1 MEMFRQRGIGVLFAI
16 AALAILVFSTIS
28 PVQAQPLPLSKSQ
41 PAGSLR
47 HSPPPSPPHYAQAD
61 RRLRVAIYTFN
72 ILNLGAAG
80 YDATISNL
88 FMTLLDQHRV
98 LEVMNRKELED
109 SLRRAGLQQS
119 ENVSLVQTA
128 GVRLG
133 LDGIIF
139 GNVKKVGSSIEFEV
153 KFVEVSQ
160 GKTLFHRKE
169 KVFGR
174 VALRQK
180 VEEITGEIAQI
191 ASQYQPAQIVV
202 QEEVSPCP
210 TKPTGLQARGG
221 SQKVVLTWNP
231 NTESNLVGYK
241 VFRGTTPMG
250 PFARIASVKK
260 NKFTDEDLE
269 NNRTYYYKVQAFNEQ
284 RKESPASTVIAAET
298 ALSPF
303 SSV

>member
-16 AALAILVFSTIS
+16 AALAILVFPTIS
-28 PVQAQPLPLSKSQ
+28 PGNAQPLPRSKSQ
-41 PAGSLR
+41 PSGSLR
-47 HSPPPSPPHYAQAD
+47 HSPLPSPPHYAQAD
-61 RRLRVAIYTFN
+61 RRLRIAVFSFN

-80 YDATISNL
+80 YDATISNF

-119 ENVSLVQTA
+119 ENVSLVQTI
-128 GVRLG
+128 GIRLG

-160 GKTLFHRKE
+160 GKTLLHRKE

-191 ASQYQPAQIVV
+191 ATQYQPASIVV
-202 QEEVSPCP
+202 QEEVSPYP
-210 TKPTGLQARGG
+210 AQLTGLQARGG
-221 SQKVVLTWNP
+221 SQKVVLSWNP
-231 NTESNLVGYK
+231 NTESNLRGYK
-241 VFRGTTPMG
+241 VFRGITPMG
-250 PFARIASVKK
+250 PFAKVASVKE
-260 NKFTDEDLE
+260 NNFTDGDLE

-284 RKESPASTVIAAET
+284 GKE
-298 ALSPF
+298 
-303 SSV
+303 